1 MRAVV
6 TAPGQGVGLR
16 EVPEPPIR
24 DGETLVRPLL
34 VGVCG
39 TDLELVDATI
49 DPAYVAYPLV
59 LGHEW
64 VGALEHDV
72 PGLGAAGERVVV
84 EGIVPCGHCPACLR
98 GDTNRCDTYDEIGFT
113 RQGALADL
121 VSVPVALAH
130 RLDDAVPLEDAVLVE
145 PMAVVWRALTRLPI
159 PPGARVAII
168 GDGTIALLAAHLARA
183 FVPHSVTVIGRRPEQ
198 ADLAR
203 TMGADAFALA
213 PPAETFDLVV
223 EAAGVAEATATAV
236 ALAARG
242 GTITLLGLPPHGS
255 TVTLGPDDLVNKDLI
270 LQGSFSYTRRA
281 WAEVVDRLNHGTLR
295 PSPLVTHRFSM
306 DAVDD
311 ALETLRGRRDRSAP
325 RGKVVIDVR
334 SPFARA

>member
-6 TAPGQGVGLR
+6 TAPGQGVGVR
-16 EVPEPPIR
+16 EVPDPS
-24 DGETLVRPLL
+24 TLEDEIMVRPLL

-39 TDLELVDATI
+39 TDLELVDGTI
-49 DPAYVAYPLV
+49 DPAYVVYPLV

-64 VGALEHDV
+64 VGALDNNV
-72 PGLGAAGERVVV
+72 PGLGVAGDRVVV
-84 EGIVPCGHCPACLR
+84 EGIVSCGHCAACLG
-98 GDTNRCDTYDEIGFT
+98 GDTNRCETYDEIGFT

-130 RLDDAVPLEDAVLVE
+130 RLEATVSLEDAVLTE
-145 PMAVVWRALTRLPI
+145 PMAVVWRALTRLPV

-183 FVPHSVTVIGRRPEQ
+183 FAPQWVTVVGRRPEQ

-203 TMGADAFALA
+203 TMGADSFVLT
-213 PPAETFDLVV
+213 PPTETFDLVI

-236 ALAARG
+236 ALATRG
-242 GTITLLGLPPHGS
+242 ATITLLGLPPHGS
-255 TVTLGPDDLVNKDLI
+255 TVTLAPDEIVNKDLI

-281 WAEVVDRLNHGTLR
+281 WAEVVTRLNDGSLR
-295 PSPLVTHRFSM
+295 PSPLITHRFSM
-306 DAVDD
+306 TDVDD
-311 ALETLRGRRDRSAP
+311 AFETLRGRRERSVP
-325 RGKVVIDVR
+325 RGKVVMDV
-334 SPFARA
+334 PVP

>member
-6 TAPGQGVGLR
+6 TAPGQGVGPR
-16 EVPEPPIR
+16 EVPDPPVR
-24 DGETLVRPLL
+24 DGEILVRPLL

-49 DPAYVAYPLV
+49 DPAYVVYPLV

-64 VGALEHDV
+64 VGALVHDV
-72 PGLGAAGERVVV
+72 PGLGAAGDHVVV
-84 EGIVPCGHCPACLR
+84 EGIVPCGHCAACR
-98 GDTNRCDTYDEIGFT
+98 AGDTNRCETYDEIGFT
-113 RQGALADL
+113 RPGALADL
-121 VSVPVALAH
+121 VGVPDALAH

-159 PPGARVAII
+159 ASGARVAII
-168 GDGTIALLAAHLARA
+168 GDGTIALLAAHLVRA
-183 FVPHSVTVIGRRPEQ
+183 FAPRSVTVIGRRAEQ

-203 TMGADAFALA
+203 TMGADAFVLT
-213 PPAETFDLVV
+213 PPEGSFDLVI

-236 ALAARG
+236 ALAERG
-242 GTITLLGLPPHGS
+242 ATITLLGLPPHGS
-255 TVTLGPDDLVNKDLI
+255 TVALGPDDLANKDLI

-281 WAEVVDRLNHGTLR
+281 WAEVVARLNDGTLR
-295 PSPLVTHRFSM
+295 PSPLITHRFTM
-306 DAVDD
+306 DGFDD
-311 ALETLRGRRDRSAP
+311 ALATLRGRRDEAAP

-334 SPFARA
+334 APVTRA

>member
-1 MRAVV
+1 M
-6 TAPGQGVGLR
+6 TAPGRGVELR
-16 EVPEPPIR
+16 EVPDPSARE
-24 DGETLVRPLL
+24 GEILVRPLL

-49 DPAYVAYPLV
+49 DPAYVVYPLV

-64 VGALEHDV
+64 VGALGHDV
-72 PGLGAAGERVVV
+72 PGLGAAGDHVVV
-84 EGIVPCGHCPACLR
+84 EGIVPCGHCVACLA

-121 VSVPVALAH
+121 VSVPVVLAH
-130 RLDDAVPLEDAVLVE
+130 RLNDAVPLEDAVLAE

-159 PPGARVAII
+159 GSGARVAII
-168 GDGTIALLAAHLARA
+168 GDGTIALLAAHLVRA
-183 FVPHSVTVIGRRPEQ
+183 LAPRSVTVIGRRPEQ

-203 TMGADAFALA
+203 TMGADAFVLS
-213 PPAETFDLVV
+213 PPEGTFDLVI
-223 EAAGVAEATATAV
+223 EAAGVAEATATAIG
-236 ALAARG
+236 LAERG
-242 GTITLLGLPPHGS
+242 ATIALLGLPPHGS
-255 TVTLGPDDLVNKDLI
+255 TVELGPDDLVNKDLV

-281 WAEVVDRLNHGTLR
+281 WAEVVTRLNDRTLR
-295 PSPLVTHRFSM
+295 PSPLVTHRFAM

-311 ALETLRGRRDRSAP
+311 ALATLRGRRDGAAP

-334 SPFARA
+334 APVTRA